1 MNGNFAVVKEKPIM
15 KTLIHLFFV
24 LLIGSTF
31 VACGGPVQEA
41 KEENEEK
48 FDDTIL
54 EDDADF
60 AVEFAN
66 YFMFTDSLSQV
77 IIDRSQNERLREF
90 AMALSNDHQQLKQEL
105 VAISNSAK
113 IELPTAISADYE
125 EFLEDIRDEEELDEV
140 AEDYLEKIVAMH
152 KTFSKKAEDKIA
164 DADTSQFLDFARKVS
179 SQQYVHQNI
188 AEDLLE
194 SMDS

>member
-1 MNGNFAVVKEKPIM
+1 M
-15 KTLIHLFFV
+15 KTLIHLLFV

-41 KEENEEK
+41 KEVNEEK

-77 IIDRSQNERLREF
+77 ILDRSQDERLQEF
-90 AMALSNDHQQLKQEL
+90 ARALRDDHQQLKQQL
-105 VAISNSAK
+105 FTIANTAK
-113 IELPTAISADYE
+113 IELPDMISEDYQ
-125 EFLEDIRDEEELDEV
+125 EFLEDIRNEDELDEM
-140 AEDYLEKIVAMH
+140 AEDYLEKIVTMH
-152 KTFSKKAEDKIA
+152 RTFSKKAEEKMA
-164 DADTSQFLDFARKVS
+164 DAETSQFLDFARNVS
-179 SQQYVHQNI
+179 AQQYVHQNI
-188 AEDLLE
+188 AENLLQ